1 MNESRVAR
9 DVVVL
14 GGSAGALA
22 ALKTILAGLPA
33 RLPATLAIVVH
44 RSATFESQLAGL
56 LDRICPLPVREPVD
70 GEPIRSGHVY
80 VAPRDVHMT
89 VERDHW
95 RLTRGPKLH
104 WLRPAVDPLF
114 TSAAAHYGTRVVGT
128 LLSGGGWDGVSGLLA
143 IKAVGGLSIAQDPT
157 EAPYDSMP
165 MHAILDDHV
174 DSVLR
179 ATEIAAAIPV
189 LVEGRPPV
197 ELPRVGSARARFARS
212 QRPAS

>member
-44 RSATFESQLAGL
+44 RSATFESQLAEL

-114 TSAAAHYGTRVVGT
+114 TSAAAH
-128 LLSGGGWDGVSGLLA
+128 
-143 IKAVGGLSIAQDPT
+143 
-157 EAPYDSMP
+157 
-165 MHAILDDHV
+165 
-174 DSVLR
+174 
-179 ATEIAAAIPV
+179 
-189 LVEGRPPV
+189 
-197 ELPRVGSARARFARS
+197 
-212 QRPAS
+212 